1 MPGCST
7 YLPQVLE
14 SLHDTIKDALPQ
26 NIHLKE
32 PTTAIRKLSAALE
45 AISKSRDWVTPAVDT
60 RDEQKWAF
68 TERLQEEIEP
78 QVFATGSFSPR
89 YVNGP
94 RLLTEHLLTEDDE
107 QWAKLT
113 LEDLVE
119 HMPDNF
125 KKVSLTHASVAELY
139 VVSLYRAPLHITG
152 YILTATHAIAFPGS
166 SSSEELRQAKIDMGI
181 YVMEEGVPRYTVQG
195 ARLYHLNVCPVTV
208 SHHGMV
214 ECACQDYMVGE

>member
-1 MPGCST
+1 M
-7 YLPQVLE
+7 
-14 SLHDTIKDALPQ
+14 
-26 NIHLKE
+26 
-32 PTTAIRKLSAALE
+32 
-45 AISKSRDWVTPAVDT
+45 
-60 RDEQKWAF
+60 
-68 TERLQEEIEP
+68 
-78 QVFATGSFSPR
+78 
-89 YVNGP
+89 NGP
-94 RLLTEHLLTEDDE
+94 RLFTEHLLTEDDE

-139 VVSLYRAPLHITG
+139 VVPLYRAPLHITG

-195 ARLYHLNVCPVTV
+195 ARLYHLNGTMGWWRAHAKITWSAKSV
-208 SHHGMV
+208 GMLIMSATCV
-214 ECACQDYMVGE
+214 WSGDAMSLLQ